1 MYAGRAVPISTPNP
15 LAAGIGEPEPTT
27 PITYRIDPEQRLVF
41 TSIWGPATESEVAEH
56 NRSLRSDP
64 QFDPH
69 YRQLTDLSGVTELLV
84 STKVIQDTAHDQ
96 YFAPGVRRAFVA
108 SDDAAFGLARMFA
121 LHAEAVG
128 QTIHVFRDRAAAEA
142 WLGL

>member
-1 MYAGRAVPISTPNP
+1 V
-15 LAAGIGEPEPTT
+15 
-27 PITYRIDPEQRLVF
+27 PITYKIDPEQKLVV

-56 NRSLRSDP
+56 NRSLRTDP

-69 YRQLTDLSGVTELLV
+69 FRQLTDLSGVTELLV
-84 STKVIQDTAHDQ
+84 STKVIKETAHDQ

-108 SDDAAFGLARMFA
+108 CDDAAFGLARMFA
-121 LHAEAVG
+121 LHAECMG
-128 QTIHVFRDRAAAEA
+128 QTIQVFRDRAAAEA

>member
-1 MYAGRAVPISTPNP
+1 
-15 LAAGIGEPEPTT
+15 L
-27 PITYRIDPEQRLVF
+27 PITYEIDPEQKLVV
-41 TSIWGPATESEVAEH
+41 TRIWGAATEDEVAEH
-56 NRSLRSDP
+56 NRSLRTDP

-69 YRQLTDLSGVTELLV
+69 YRQLADLNGITEILV
-84 STKVIQDTAHDQ
+84 STKVIEDTAHDQ

-108 SDDAAFGLARMFA
+108 SADTAFGLARMFA
-121 LHAEAVG
+121 LRAESMG

>member
-1 MYAGRAVPISTPNP
+1 M
-15 LAAGIGEPEPTT
+15 
-27 PITYRIDPEQRLVF
+27 PITYTIDPNQKLVV
-41 TSIWGPATESEVAEH
+41 TRIWGPATEGEVAEH
-56 NRSLRSDP
+56 NRSLRTDP

-69 YRQLTDLSGVTELLV
+69 FRQLADMSGVTELLV

-96 YFAPGVRRAFVA
+96 YFAPGSKRAFVA
-108 SDDAAFGLARMFA
+108 PDDAAFGLARMFA
-121 LHAEAVG
+121 LHAESMG

>member
-1 MYAGRAVPISTPNP
+1 M
-15 LAAGIGEPEPTT
+15 
-27 PITYRIDPEQRLVF
+27 PITYEIDPEQRLVV
-41 TSIWGPATESEVAEH
+41 TRIWGPATESDVAKH
-56 NRSLRSDP
+56 NQSLRTDP

-69 YRQLTDLSGVTELLV
+69 YRQLADMSGVTELLV
-84 STKVIQDTAHDQ
+84 STKVIEETAHDQ

-121 LHAEAVG
+121 LYAEGVG
-128 QTIHVFRDRAAAEA
+128 QTIQVFRDRAAAES